1 MNENPEVKVTQE
13 VTPEQTP
20 QAKATT
26 VEVPTFNSPEEY
38 KKHVQSISSKAK
50 GELLKELGITKLAEG
65 KSLLEKAKG
74 IETLTKE
81 YETLKAQNGEL
92 TAKVTTYEN
101 NELLAKVGIPKESSE
116 MFFKLVDESTHEGT
130 REQKAFYV
138 KEQLAKL
145 GGQVVVG
152 TTKTPP
158 SNKTEVDKYMESNP
172 RYKQYQ
178 RQQAKIKK

>member
-1 MNENPEVKVTQE
+1 MNENQEVKVTQE
-13 VTPEQTP
+13 VTPEQKP

-26 VEVPTFNSPEEY
+26 VEVPTFKSQEEY

-116 MFFKLVDESTHEGT
+116 MFLSWWM
-130 REQKAFYV
+130 KAP
-138 KEQLAKL
+138 
-145 GGQVVVG
+145 
-152 TTKTPP
+152 TKAQE
-158 SNKTEVDKYMESNP
+158 NKSLL
-172 RYKQYQ
+172 R
-178 RQQAKIKK
+178 